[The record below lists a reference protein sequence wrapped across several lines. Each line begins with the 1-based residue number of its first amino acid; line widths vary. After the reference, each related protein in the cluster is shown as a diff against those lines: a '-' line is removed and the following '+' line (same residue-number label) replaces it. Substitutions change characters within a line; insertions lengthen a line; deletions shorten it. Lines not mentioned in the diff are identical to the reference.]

1 MAGDEVGL
9 KEFIEELV
17 ESLGRRLSEQDKEI
31 KQLKKDVAKLKKS
44 SGGRPRIDKSVLR
57 VLRGVR

>member
-31 KQLKKDVAKLKKS
+31 KKLKKDVASLKAA
-44 SGGRPRIDKSVLR
+44 GGRPRIDKSVLR